1 MMNDILL
8 KRIIGIL
15 FLFTLVIIFIPIL
28 FNANGVNE
36 LNEISL
42 KKPKEVKFQ
51 YIEEINSLK
60 KDASKD
66 IESINYISSEE
77 TVEIKDIDSNDS
89 GKNTAWVI
97 RVGTFKNNK
106 NAINVLDKLKLQGY
120 RGNIIKFKNKDKV
133 ELYKVNIGPFFSTK
147 KLKEKYK
154 EILSNKNIIKPFI
167 VKYTLRTK

>member
-120 RGNIIKFKNKDKV
+120 RGNIIKFKSFPIRI
-133 ELYKVNIGPFFSTK
+133 Y
-147 KLKEKYK
+147 
-154 EILSNKNIIKPFI
+154 
-167 VKYTLRTK
+167 